1 MGGGAYFGILLNF
14 PTNSLRYCME
24 ISVEINGPKGVNCQM
39 RMLPRMQ
46 LKKYDVNYHVTK
58 LIFHFNSHLLEN

>member
-1 MGGGAYFGILLNF
+1 
-14 PTNSLRYCME
+14 ME